1 MNIHHTPALL
11 DHLAAAYAVGMLR
24 PRVRRRLEAHA
35 RAHPV
40 VRAQIVVWQERM
52 SGLTELQPEVAPDAN
67 VWKRIENLVQVSP
80 AVPAKPSRA
89 DAAAADLLAGF
100 QRALGWWKVAGWTAG
115 AAAAAG
121 VVASVSVSIERAELS
136 DALAQS
142 RAQEAVLTAQ
152 VKSATRIEYVAVLSD
167 DRAQASMLVTFDP
180 AQQRL
185 TLKRVGGYQEA
196 VDRSLQLWALP
207 PGQSPQSLGVLGRD
221 ALVRLT
227 AQSGQV
233 SEVPAL
239 AISLEPQ
246 GGAPA
251 GSGPTGPVLFK
262 GALLKTPI

>member
-1 MNIHHTPALL
+1 MNIHHNPALL

-52 SGLTELQPEVAPDAN
+52 SGLTELQPEARPDPN
-67 VWKRIENLVQVSP
+67 VWKRIENLVQAP
-80 AVPAKPSRA
+80 AMPAKPTRTE
-89 DAAAADLLAGF
+89 AAAAELLAGF
-100 QRALGWWKVAGWTAG
+100 QRALGWWKLAGWTAG

-121 VVASVSVSIERAELS
+121 VVASVSLSIERAELS

-142 RAQEAVLTAQ
+142 RAQEAALAAQ
-152 VKSATRIEYVAVLSD
+152 VKSAARIEYVAVLSD
-167 DRAQASMLVTFDP
+167 DKAQASMLVTFDP

-196 VDRSLQLWALP
+196 SDRSLQLWALP

>member
-1 MNIHHTPALL
+1 MNIHQHAALL
-11 DHLAAAYAVGMLR
+11 DHLAAAYAVGMLH

-40 VRAQIVVWQERM
+40 VRAQIVLWQERM
-52 SGLTELQPEVAPDAN
+52 SGLAELQPEVEPDPA
-67 VWKRIENLVQVSP
+67 VWRRIENLVRAP
-80 AVPAKPSRA
+80 AGPARPARS
-89 DAAAADLLAGF
+89 DAVASELLNGF
-100 QRALGWWKVAGWTAG
+100 QRALGWWKLAGWTAG

-121 VVASVSVSIERAELS
+121 VVASVSLAVDRAELS

-142 RAQEAVLTAQ
+142 RAQAAALTAQ
-152 VKSATRIEYVAVLSD
+152 IQAAARIEYVAVLSD
-167 DRAQASMLVTFDP
+167 EKAQASMLVTFD
-180 AQQRL
+180 AAKQRL

-196 VDRSLQLWALP
+196 ADRSLQLWALP
-207 PGQSPQSLGVLGRD
+207 PGQSPQSLGVIGRD

-227 AQSGQV
+227 AQTGQV
-233 SEVPAL
+233 NDVPAL

-262 GALLKTPI
+262 GALLRAPV